1 MRHTLLISAFLLA
14 ALPVTTAQAQDS
26 SGHYTQKQIENMVST
41 AVHIQIK
48 AMENDHSVFL
58 YRDHDV
64 QPGKDKYTIV
74 VQTVSHGSIHRVT
87 RLNGKAIPLSQQKS
101 QVEHFVHSPQLQ
113 QKQHQ
118 NDQHDAKQVKQ
129 LLRMIPKAFLWSV
142 QKESQQDIT
151 LAYKPNPSFHPPNK
165 EDRVFAAMAGQMVL
179 DRKDHRIVSFQ
190 GKIIHNVDFFFGLL
204 GRMDK
209 GGTFSVHRRQLQPHV
224 WETVSTHTDI
234 HGHILLFKTI
244 NQNEDEHDT
253 AFKSV
258 PANLTLQQA
267 ANLALKQPDWPNSSK
282 AKSSH

>member
-1 MRHTLLISAFLLA
+1 MRHTPPVSAFLLA
-14 ALPVTTAQAQDS
+14 VLTLTTFQAQGS

-58 YRDHDV
+58 HHDHDV
-64 QPGKDKYTIV
+64 QPGKNKYAIV
-74 VQTVSHGSIHRVT
+74 VQTVSHGSIHRIT
-87 RLNGKAIPLSQQKS
+87 RLNGKAIPLSRQKS
-101 QVEHFVHSPQLQ
+101 QVAHFVHSPKLQ

-142 QKESQQDIT
+142 QKQSQKDIT
-151 LAYKPNPSFHPPNK
+151 LAYKPNPNFNPPNK

-190 GKIIHNVDFFFGLL
+190 GKIIHNVNFFFGLL

-224 WETVSTHTDI
+224 WETVATHTHI
-234 HGHILLFKTI
+234 QGHILLFKTI
-244 NQNEDEHDT
+244 NQNENEHDT

-267 ANLALKQPDWPNSSK
+267 AKLAMKQPDWPNSST

>member
-1 MRHTLLISAFLLA
+1 MRHTPLVFAFLLA
-14 ALPVTTAQAQDS
+14 AFPLTAAHAQ
-26 SGHYTQKQIENMVST
+26 GAGKHYTQQQIDNMVAT

-58 YRDHDV
+58 YHDHDV
-64 QPGKDKYTIV
+64 QPGKDKYAIV
-74 VQTVSHGSIHRVT
+74 VQTASHGSIHRVT
-87 RLNGKAIPLSQQKS
+87 RLNGKAIPLSQQKA

-129 LLRMIPKAFLWSV
+129 LLRMIPKAFLWSLHS
-142 QKESQQDIT
+142 ESKQDIT
-151 LAYKPNPSFHPPNK
+151 LAYKPNPNFHPPNK

-179 DRKDHRIVSFQ
+179 DRKQHRIVSFN

-209 GGTFSVHRRQLQPHV
+209 GGTFSVHRRELQPHV
-224 WETVSTHTDI
+224 WEIVSTHTDI

-253 AFKSV
+253 AFKKV
-258 PANLTLQQA
+258 PQNITLQQA
-267 ANLALKQPDWPNSSK
+267 AKLAMQQPDWPNSSS